1 MGVIVTP
8 PPADTTPTGPGNA
21 VTQGGTPG
29 AAHMLVEVVEVAGI
43 MEVTTTTTTTTTTS
57 LAPVPH
63 TMGGGRE
70 VPRMHP
76 GPLIVEVVTMEEED
90 GTMEVVDGTME
101 AVDGTM
107 EEVEDGIMV
116 ETGIVEALDLDI
128 TLAITPAME
137 EADVSETV
145 NVLGP

>member
-43 MEVTTTTTTTTTTS
+43 MEVTTTTTTTTS
-57 LAPVPH
+57 PDPVLP

-90 GTMEVVDGTME
+90 GTMEVVDG
-101 AVDGTM
+101 
-107 EEVEDGIMV
+107 IMV

-128 TLAITPAME
+128 TLAITLAME
-137 EADVSETV
+137 EGDVS
-145 NVLGP
+145 